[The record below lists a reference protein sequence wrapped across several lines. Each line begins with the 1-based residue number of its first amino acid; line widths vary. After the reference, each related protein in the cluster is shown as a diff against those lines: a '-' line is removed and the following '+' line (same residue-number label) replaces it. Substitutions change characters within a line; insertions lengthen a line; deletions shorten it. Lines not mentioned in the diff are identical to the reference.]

1 MEKFDEEFEEIQF
14 KSLDQNQQGK
24 IDYYEFLKHETG
36 KLLIKRDKVS
46 FSLMRKWAYMT
57 LSNSGNVANQE
68 IVLILSIM
76 ESMIYQ
82 MKPNNWPV
90 PRPSVHF

>member
-46 FSLMRKWAYMT
+46 FRLLMGKWAYMT
-57 LSNSGNVANQE
+57 LSNSGNVGNQE

-82 MKPNNWPV
+82 QLA
-90 PRPSVHF
+90 RTSTQCSLL

>member
-14 KSLDQNQQGK
+14 KSLDQNQMGK

-46 FSLMRKWAYMT
+46 YIYYSAELYCYMPG
-57 LSNSGNVANQE
+57 LAV
-68 IVLILSIM
+68 
-76 ESMIYQ
+76 
-82 MKPNNWPV
+82 K
-90 PRPSVHF
+90 F